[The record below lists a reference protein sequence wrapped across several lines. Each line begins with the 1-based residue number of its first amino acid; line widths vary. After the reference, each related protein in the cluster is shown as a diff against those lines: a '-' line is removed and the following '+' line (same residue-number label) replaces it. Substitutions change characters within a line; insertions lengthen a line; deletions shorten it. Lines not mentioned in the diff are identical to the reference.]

1 MEWIPLNKE
10 LPEEYKSVLVSFYKS
25 ETYNAVNIA
34 FRIGN
39 DWYLRLDKIPITL
52 PLNAWMP
59 LPEPYK
65 GE

>member
-1 MEWIPLNKE
+1 MEWIPLNKK
-10 LPEEYKSVLVSFYKS
+10 LPEEYKFVLVSFYES
-25 ETYNAVNIA
+25 ETYNAVNIT

-39 DWYLRLDKIPITL
+39 DWYLRLDKVLITL